1 MSQLAGNAQHMRTAA
16 AMLLTLPGRAFLYY
30 GEELGMRG
38 RKPDPN
44 LREPM
49 RWHRDAHGTGQ
60 SRWKEFSAGD
70 GPAVSVDAEQQD
82 AHSLLA
88 WYRMLIGWRRDLAV
102 LRDGA
107 LRMPPV
113 ANPQVAAWELSDAG
127 SEVLVVHNLSHQP
140 QALALDAS
148 LRRFTRIR
156 LASLPGA
163 LITAEQLRLPAYG
176 SVVLE

>member
-38 RKPDPN
+38 RKPDPD

-60 SRWKEFSAGD
+60 TRWKAFSAGD
-70 GPAVSVDAEQQD
+70 GPGVSVDAEQQD
-82 AHSLLA
+82 AHSMLS
-88 WYRMLIGWRRDLAV
+88 WYRMLIGWRRDLKV

-107 LRMPPV
+107 LRV
-113 ANPQVAAWELSDAG
+113 AALDDPRLAAWELSDVQ
-127 SEVLVVHNLSHQP
+127 SHVLVVHNLSGKP
-140 QALALDAS
+140 RTLTLDS
-148 LRRFTRIR
+148 LLRRYTHVR
-156 LASLPGA
+156 LASKPGVRIA
-163 LITAEQLRLPAYG
+163 AERLLLPAYA